1 MSRVLLKTF
10 LFYALCLLTQTVEVR
25 NLDKEESLPVFLK
38 RGFCFQLHLQST
50 ARKSPVSSADLSLL
64 ACDIVL

>member
-25 NLDKEESLPVFLK
+25 NLDKEESSLMLLK
-38 RGFCFQLHLQST
+38 RGFYFQLHLQSA
-50 ARKSPVSSADLSLL
+50 ARKSPISSADLSLL
-64 ACDIVL
+64 AFDIVL